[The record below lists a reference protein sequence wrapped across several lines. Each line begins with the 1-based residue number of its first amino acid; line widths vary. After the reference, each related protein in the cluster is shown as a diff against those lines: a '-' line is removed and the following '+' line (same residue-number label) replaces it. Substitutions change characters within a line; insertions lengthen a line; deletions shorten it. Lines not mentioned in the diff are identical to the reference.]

1 MHIYKMI
8 QKTSNRILKL
18 KLFISLVFLVVIVLI
33 FWQQSQPELVE
44 KYYSTGFYPGVRT
57 GLQFIFNPIPF
68 SFGDLL
74 YILLSLAIFISTF
87 KFLKTFFFQKRLMDG
102 AKIALNMIISLEV
115 LMLIFYLFWGL
126 NYFRQP
132 AAERLKL
139 NDYEYS
145 KEDLYKMTG
154 ILIDSANSTR
164 SKINPEQWLQ
174 TDPELYLES
183 AKAIK
188 KLHPPYDVAIYPI
201 PKIKNSLIGN
211 LMNYFGTAGYFNPF
225 TGEAQINSGMPIYM
239 KPFVA
244 CHETAHSMGYG
255 AEDEANFIGFI
266 SASESENP
274 MLRYS
279 AYYLAAQEFMFETGR
294 LDTVVFQTLK
304 SRISKPFMADLKNER
319 AYWEEYKGITRRFS
333 NIFYDNYLKANKQP
347 DGMKTY
353 NRMIILTMAYYKKK
367 GLLTPP

>member
-1 MHIYKMI
+1 MI
-8 QKTSNRILKL
+8 QKNSDRTPQL
-18 KLFISLVFLVVIVLI
+18 KLFFSIVLLI
-33 FWQQSQPELVE
+33 FIIFIFQQKYQPEHVE
-44 KYYSTGFYPGVRT
+44 KYYSAIFYPWIRT
-57 GLQFIFNPIPF
+57 GLQFVFNTIPF
-68 SFGDLL
+68 SAGDLFYL
-74 YILLSLAIFISTF
+74 LLSIAILISIF
-87 KFLKTFFFQKRLMDG
+87 KFIKTFFFQKRLMHG
-102 AKIALNMIISLEV
+102 VKIGLNMIITLEI
-115 LMLIFYLFWGL
+115 LILIFYLFWGL

-139 NDYEYS
+139 SGYEYS
-145 KEDLYKMTG
+145 KEDLYKITG

-164 SKINPEQWLQ
+164 SKFNLEEWPQ
-174 TDPELYLES
+174 TDTELYMES

-188 KLHPPYDVAIYPI
+188 KLNPPYNAAIYPI

-225 TGEAQINSGMPIYM
+225 TGEAQINSGMPIYL

-266 SASESENP
+266 SASESENM

-294 LDTVVFQTLK
+294 LDTVVFQNLK
-304 SRISKPFMADLKNER
+304 SRISEPFMADLKNER
-319 AYWEEYKGITRRFS
+319 AYWEEYRGITRRFS
-333 NIFYDNYLKANKQP
+333 SIFYDNYLKANNQP

-353 NRMIILTMAYYKKK
+353 NRMIILTMAYYKKR
-367 GLLTPP
+367 GLLTAP